1 MYYLSSGSGAAPP
14 SGGPARWVVESEGK
28 PPVPA
33 SITCDGVKAECS
45 CVHAVPCAACH
56 TTTTGG
62 QKYIPPTAVELADC
76 ESSDEVRHIEW
87 LRLLVDG
94 DGSSAG
100 MLMSGG
106 LCLAAPSVL
115 ETNALTAAA
124 TPVGSAGVGRRAQQ
138 RVQPKLAARDGLFT
152 AAEELSEVRVT
163 VTSTHV
169 RLARCL
175 AQSFPRPY
183 LFEVEPE

>member
-1 MYYLSSGSGAAPP
+1 MYYLSSGSGAGPP
-14 SGGPARWVVESEGK
+14 SGGPANWVVESEGRS
-28 PPVPA
+28 PVPT

-76 ESSDEVRHIEW
+76 ESSDEITHIEW

-106 LCLAAPSVL
+106 LCLAAPSVS
-115 ETNALTAAA
+115 ETTVLKVA
-124 TPVGSAGVGRRAQQ
+124 TTSVGSAGTERRAQQ
-138 RVQPKLAARDGLFT
+138 RVQLKLAALDGL

-169 RLARCL
+169 RLARL
-175 AQSFPRPY
+175 PIQVIFSYIFQ
-183 LFEVEPE
+183 VEIE